1 MTTLS
6 FPTVPAATV
15 DWQLAT
21 VSENFASPFTGDEQT
36 ASNFGA
42 ARWVAVLTWKLLS
55 RAEAADLE
63 AFLAECNGTAGRFYL
78 GNQARA
84 TPRGVVAGTPVVDGA
99 ANYGGLLATRGWT
112 PSTAGLLLRGD
123 YFAVANEPKMVRA
136 DVTSDGAGE
145 AVLSIT
151 PPLRFVPADGAAIVT
166 SNWTGIFRLQDDNQ
180 AKFAYR
186 KQTGDY
192 QIACVETW
200 SPAA

>member
-1 MTTLS
+1 MTILS
-6 FPTVPAATV
+6 FPAQPAATI

-21 VSENFASPFTGDEQT
+21 VTANHASPFTNDEQT
-36 ASNFGA
+36 QANYGA
-42 ARWVAVLTWKLLS
+42 ARWVAVITWQKLS
-55 RAEAADLE
+55 RSEAADVE
-63 AFLAECNGTAGRFYL
+63 AFLAECNGPAGRFYL

-84 TPRGVVAGTPVVDGA
+84 TPRGTPSGTPVVDGA

-123 YFAVANEPKMVRA
+123 FLAVANEPKMVRA
-136 DVTSDGAGE
+136 NVTSDADGK

-151 PPLRFVPADGAAIVT
+151 PPLRAVPADGAAVVT
-166 SNWTGIFRLQDDNQ
+166 SNWTGVFRLLDDAQ

-192 QIACVETW
+192 QITCVETW
-200 SPAA
+200 QLT